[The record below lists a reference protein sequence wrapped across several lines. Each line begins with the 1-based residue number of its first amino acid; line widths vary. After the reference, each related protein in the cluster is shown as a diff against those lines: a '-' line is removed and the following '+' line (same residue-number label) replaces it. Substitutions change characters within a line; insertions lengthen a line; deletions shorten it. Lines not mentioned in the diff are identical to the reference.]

1 MRYQI
6 YNNGELVL
14 VAKSLSE
21 VSRHL
26 RKSTYNA
33 KGFSL
38 TTLKQIFNKN
48 TPEGTTFR
56 KFGYE
61 VVQGR
66 DDSKDSQDLKD
77 TIKYIEKSFVD
88 KMKNGFYKKK
98 IPLFSQRINFEN
110 KLLVRGE
117 WISDIINKVMNTIK
131 KVDSDPR
138 IATSV
143 YRVYLNVDHG
153 EVSDYTYSTPYAN
166 YNVVIEDLTD
176 TLITALGNYTDDM
189 YINYIDIERIETPPK
204 ERAIVFGS
212 MKDINAYQS
221 ISEGMIFSNSSKK
234 IFCELSREYIFVKPK
249 TNSQCILTACYMSLK
264 ETDDINNSDI
274 NDIVKRK
281 IPKDTKHNLEE
292 MCPIISKILERKI
305 NAYYLDY
312 DIEKFVYN
320 KSEKKTINIIVYQ
333 GHAIACIPKKDND
346 DLATRVANG
355 SGNEQTLY
363 EPAEIKTK
371 DGYKIA
377 TFDLET
383 CDSDME
389 IKDKHDTIP
398 YACGYYD
405 GKTYKEFFKNKYD
418 NVLKAFLDY
427 LKANLKNDIVLYAHN
442 GGKFDTYLLLKEV
455 LKRDDVTIINFLENG
470 GRILELHLII
480 NKKNVLIR
488 DSFNLIA
495 SSLDQAC
502 EDFKPKTVKLEGD
515 VDHSKININNCS
527 TEATY
532 DYVKQYLQNDCVSLH
547 EILTIFDKI
556 LVESYNFGV
565 RENITNASIARNFY
579 KTKHYDQEKY
589 PIHKLPDR
597 IDEELRKYYFGGR
610 NECMTSL
617 GYIKKRLFY
626 LDFTSL
632 YPSVMQKY
640 EYQYGEVEELDVNTK
655 LFNSKW
661 FGFVKCRFR
670 HKNHKNIPL
679 HAVVIDNKLCFPYCD
694 EWQES
699 IISTEEIRY
708 SLKCRL
714 GYEYEYIKVYNYSNK
729 AQYFKNPVDEL
740 YKMKIDA
747 QNNGNEALRSIAKII
762 INSLYGFFGIRY
774 KDRDQTKIVKEKCG
788 KTKTVD
794 DNRENKLTGYLFAQ
808 KLKDYDHIGGY
819 DVYKVVDSIKADFAN
834 VGIASMV
841 TSYARM
847 ELYKLLRDIKIAG
860 GNIYYMDTDSVVTDY
875 NIYANKKLCEKW
887 IGSGGKKLGELTNET
902 KEEGGYYRELVT
914 LGNKMYALKN
924 SLLKKK
930 PIVLKMKGLNIK
942 MRFDKKTINHEKKT
956 IKYTKPNKF
965 TGKYK
970 IDFEDFKLMAEGYD
984 LIGDTMQFRSG
995 VNDMIFKDK
1004 GLIKVENNK
1013 RIKGPTQI
1021 IEGVD
1026 DEGNEIKVKKT
1037 TYTKAEHDVETNKLS
1052 SLVIKHKTK

>member
-6 YNNGELVL
+6 YNHGELVL
-14 VAKSLSE
+14 IAKSLSE

-26 RKSTYNA
+26 RKFTYNA

-48 TPEGTTFR
+48 TPEGTSFR

-61 VVQGR
+61 VIQGR
-66 DDSKDSQDLKD
+66 DDNKDSQDLKD
-77 TIKYIEKSFVD
+77 TIKYIEKSFVE
-88 KMKNGFYKKK
+88 KMKTGFYKRNTAVFK
-98 IPLFSQRINFEN
+98 QRINFEN

-117 WISDIINKVMNTIK
+117 WIMDIVNKVMNTIK
-131 KVDSDPR
+131 KVDSNPR
-138 IATSV
+138 IANSV

-153 EVSDYTYSTPYAN
+153 QLNDYTYSTQYAN
-166 YNVVIEDLTD
+166 YNVVITKLYDILN
-176 TLITALGNYTDDM
+176 TALGNYSDDLS
-189 YINYIDIERIETPPK
+189 INYIEIDRLETPPK
-204 ERAIVFGS
+204 DKAIVFGN
-212 MKDINAYQS
+212 MKDINAYQC
-221 ISEGMIFSNSSKK
+221 ISEGMIFSESSKK
-234 IFCELSREYIFVKPK
+234 IFCDLSREYIFVKPK
-249 TNSQCILTACYMSLK
+249 TKSQCILNACYMSLK
-264 ETDDINNSDI
+264 ETDEINVHAI
-274 NDIVKRK
+274 KHIVKCK
-281 IPKDTKHNLEE
+281 IPEGAKHNLEE
-292 MCPIISKILERKI
+292 MCPIISKIIDRRI

-312 DIEKFVYN
+312 DIEKYIYN
-320 KSEKKTINIIVYQ
+320 KSEKNAINIIVYQ

-346 DLATRVANG
+346 DLATRVAKG
-355 SGNEQTLY
+355 ISNEQRLY
-363 EPAEIKTK
+363 EPNEIKTK
-371 DGYKIA
+371 DGYDIA

-389 IKDKHDTIP
+389 IKDKHDTIA

-405 GKTYKEFFKNKYD
+405 GKTYKEFFKNKHD
-418 NVLKAFLDY
+418 NVLKTFLNY
-427 LKANLKNDIVLYAHN
+427 LKVHLKKDTVLYAHN
-442 GGKFDTYLLLKEV
+442 GGKFDTYLLLKEI
-455 LKRDDVTIINFLENG
+455 LKFNDAVIVNFLENG
-470 GRILELHLII
+470 GRILELHIII

-488 DSFNLIA
+488 DSFNLIS
-495 SSLDQAC
+495 SSLDDAC
-502 EDFKPKTVKLEGD
+502 KDFKPKTVKLEGD

-527 TEATY
+527 TEAIY
-532 DYVKQYLQNDCVSLH
+532 DYVKQYLKNDCVSLH

-556 LVESYNFGV
+556 LTESYNFGI

-579 KTKHYDQEKY
+579 KTKHYDKEKY
-589 PIHKLPDR
+589 PIHKLPDD

-610 NECMTSL
+610 NECMSSL
-617 GYIKKRLFY
+617 GYIQAMLYY

-632 YPSVMQKY
+632 YPYVMQKY
-640 EYQYGEVEELDVNTK
+640 MYPFGKVEVLEVNTK
-655 LFNSKW
+655 LFKNKW

-670 HKNHKNIPL
+670 HKNHDNIPL
-679 HAVVIDNKLCFPYCD
+679 HAVVIDHKLCFPYCD

-708 SLKCRL
+708 SLKYRL
-714 GYEYEYIKVYNYSNK
+714 GYEYEYIKVYNYSK
-729 AQYFKNPVDEL
+729 KDQYFKKPVDEL
-740 YKMKIDA
+740 YKMKIDS
-747 QNNGNEALRSIAKII
+747 QNQGNEALRSIAKII

-774 KDRDQTKIVKEKCG
+774 KDRDQTKIVREKCG
-788 KTKTVD
+788 KIKTVE
-794 DNRENKLTGYLFAQ
+794 DNRENKLTGYLFSQ
-808 KLKDYDHIGGY
+808 KLIDYDHIEGY

-847 ELYKLLRDIKIAG
+847 ELYKLLRDIKLAG
-860 GNIYYMDTDSVVTDY
+860 GNIYYMDTDSVITDY
-875 NIYANKKLCEKW
+875 NIYENKKLCGKW
-887 IGSGGKKLGELTNET
+887 IGSGGTKLGELTNET
-902 KEEGGYYRELVT
+902 KEEGGNYTELVT

-930 PIVLKMKGLNIK
+930 PIVLKMKGMNIK
-942 MRFDKKTINHEKKT
+942 MRFDKKIINHKNKT
-956 IKYTKPNKF
+956 IKYTNPNKL

-1021 IEGVD
+1021 IEVVD
-1026 DEGNEIKVKKT
+1026 DEGNEIKVKKS
-1037 TYTKAEHDVETNKLS
+1037 TYTKAKHDLGTNKLS
-1052 SLVIKHKTK
+1052 ALVIKRVIK